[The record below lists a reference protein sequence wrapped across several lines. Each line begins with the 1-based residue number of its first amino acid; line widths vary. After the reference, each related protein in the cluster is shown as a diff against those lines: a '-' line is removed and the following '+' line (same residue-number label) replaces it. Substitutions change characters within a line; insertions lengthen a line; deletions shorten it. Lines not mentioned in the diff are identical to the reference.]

1 MKKLA
6 ILSAGVALL
15 LYAVPAIAAPASK
28 ATGGLTLGS
37 PNQQISFNA
46 FDYGASNLD
55 KGKVEYQNFDYPGG
69 LHYNADVL
77 CAEVSGNDA
86 WFMWQIPPGFPGLSG
101 LYVNAHVEDN
111 GSPGTNGDIYGH
123 DATAVL
129 ATALSNCETGATPA
143 NHYPITGGN
152 LVVHN

>member
-55 KGKVEYQNFDYPGG
+55 KGKVEYQNFDAG
-69 LHYNADVL
+69 LHYNANVL
-77 CAEVSGNDA
+77 CANVPVPGNDA
-86 WFMWQIPPGFPGLSG
+86 WFMWQVPSDAPVAAGY
-101 LYVNAHVEDN
+101 YVVAHVEDN
-111 GSPGTNGDIYGH
+111 GSPGTNGDKYGH
-123 DATAVL
+123 AATLVSQ
-129 ATALSNCETGATPA
+129 TALSWCEKGTAPVTD
-143 NHYPITGGN
+143 YSITGGN